1 MRSMSALLI
10 EEKFHGLFVSIN
22 RQINSFGKQSHQSQE
37 SPLKE
42 KCRLK
47 APIKDMRCNKKPI
60 AQRQGFSAKTIDHF
74 PPCKFFKMYL
84 SNPEKSFQA
93 FCEWYKEWFV
103 ENEVWRIS
111 KRQGGMRT
119 GALIRTVKHLHEQ
132 RYGFVLEDM
141 RRADKN
147 LVEEAIRVRVQYYF
161 DLFNTIRK
169 NGFNSTFDPP
179 VYCFFKKGLYYIHDG
194 HHRVSALWAL
204 GHQDVD
210 VAVIE

>member
-1 MRSMSALLI
+1 MRNMSALWI
-10 EEKFHGLFVSIN
+10 EEKVHRLFVSTN
-22 RQINSFGKQSHQSQE
+22 RQINQLWGRSYQSQE
-37 SPLKE
+37 GSLKE

-47 APIKDMRCNKKPI
+47 VPIKDVRCNKKLI

-74 PPCKFFKMYL
+74 PPCQFFKLYL
-84 SNPEKSFQA
+84 SNPEKSFEA

-103 ENEVWRIS
+103 KNEVWRIS

-132 RYGFVLEDM
+132 KYGLVLEDM
-141 RRADKN
+141 RRADKG

-161 DLFNTIRK
+161 DLFNAIRK

-179 VYCFFKKGLYYIHDG
+179 VYCFFKNGLYFIHDG

-204 GHQDVD
+204 GHQEVD
-210 VAVIE
+210 VAVIK